1 MPNEV
6 CIETCDE
13 NIFTIID
20 GNNKQCGLCRDLNKT
35 NPYKLINTKKCFSAP
50 PEGTKIIDDKLK
62 LLNCLD
68 GYTLKNDTCI
78 VNKCNSHCKICKE
91 YSEDDNNQ
99 NCISCKNENNVL
111 YKENCLNDCP
121 NGYYKKDKKCYECDK
136 SCSSCRDNPNYC
148 TSCINGKY
156 LDELE
161 HTCLNCSKYCETCT
175 KFEENE
181 NHNCLSCKNSSNYK
195 YLFNNNCVEKCP
207 NNTSLINDE
216 CIVGNYS
223 QHILFWIIIILITLT
238 LIIISFCIY
247 KKFSYKLQ
255 GQKDLVLIDKINNE
269 LDDKEMFD

>member
-1 MPNEV
+1 MRMMYYIREIALRQWKFN
-6 CIETCDE
+6 
-13 NIFTIID
+13 
-20 GNNKQCGLCRDLNKT
+20 
-35 NPYKLINTKKCFSAP
+35 A
-50 PEGTKIIDDKLK
+50 
-62 LLNCLD
+62 
-68 GYTLKNDTCI
+68 
-78 VNKCNSHCKICKE
+78 
-91 YSEDDNNQ
+91 
-99 NCISCKNENNVL
+99 
-111 YKENCLNDCP
+111 CP
-121 NGYYKKDKKCYECDK
+121 NGYYKKFKECYECDK

-216 CIVGNYS
+216 CIDENYLL
-223 QHILFWIIIILITLT
+223 HILFWIIIIFITFT

-269 LDDKEMFD
+269 LDDKEMFDWEK